1 MDSHSKCT
9 KYYFKLFRVAT
20 CSNCSLL
27 ITCYVVVMYICAYVL
42 LLYAYT
48 ANMLV
53 TKYICVLYDFLT
65 IYTDTEQPSSSV
77 AKRMNTKDENNGK
90 WNYVCS

>member
-1 MDSHSKCT
+1 M
-9 KYYFKLFRVAT
+9 
-20 CSNCSLL
+20 
-27 ITCYVVVMYICAYVL
+27 VMYICAYVL

-53 TKYICVLYDFLT
+53 TKYICIIWFPN
-65 IYTDTEQPSSSV
+65 YTNTEQPSSSV
-77 AKRMNTKDENNGK
+77 ANRVNTKDENNGK